1 MVFSLVSLLLPS
13 PPPAYYPPEVEGI
26 FLKCKSDPIFSSP
39 KTLQRV
45 SITLKPNQIPYSG
58 LQNSGVSLQPH
69 LYHPFL
75 HTHTSMLRVPQT
87 SQTHSCLKAFALTA
101 PSTEDVLFWLEAHLF
116 FTFFSTSSTT
126 PLTFCLSDNLVCHF
140 IRKHKSS
147 NENSLLLLWST
158 TTTTPGILPIPK
170 DNIAYSFSKGL
181 LQFFCMWSGSP
192 LLLFNK
198 NCTTLVTTILSG
210 IVSLFLRW
218 LIPAA

>member
-26 FLKCKSDPIFSSP
+26 FLKCKSDHVFSPP

-45 SITLKPNQIPYSG
+45 SITLKPNQIPYSS
-58 LQNSGVSLQPH
+58 LQNSGLSLQPH

-75 HTHTSMLRVPQT
+75 HTHTSMLCVPQT
-87 SQTHSCLKAFALTA
+87 SQTHSCLRAFALTA

-116 FTFFSTSSTT
+116 FIFFSTSSTT

-147 NENSLLLLWST
+147 NENS
-158 TTTTPGILPIPK
+158 TTPLEYYYYYSWHHLPSHPK
-170 DNIAYSFSKGL
+170 E
-181 LQFFCMWSGSP
+181 
-192 LLLFNK
+192 
-198 NCTTLVTTILSG
+198 
-210 IVSLFLRW
+210 
-218 LIPAA
+218 